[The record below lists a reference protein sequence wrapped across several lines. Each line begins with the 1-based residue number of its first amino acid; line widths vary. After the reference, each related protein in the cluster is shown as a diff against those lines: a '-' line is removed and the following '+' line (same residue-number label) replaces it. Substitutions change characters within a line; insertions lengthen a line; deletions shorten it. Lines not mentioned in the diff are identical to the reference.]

1 MDFVE
6 LIKLM
11 LNDWSFS
18 VGLIIGIIIGM
29 IFMLGYKREEIREKR
44 EEIKELRD
52 VKDKEIKELKKEIAS
67 LKISASAREFQL

>member
-18 VGLIIGIIIGM
+18 VGLIVGIIIGM
-29 IFMLGYKREEIREKR
+29 IFMLGYKKEEIREKR
-44 EEIKELRD
+44 EEIKA
-52 VKDKEIKELKKEIAS
+52 LKKEIAS
-67 LKISASAREFQL
+67 LKISASAREFKL